1 MRTLQ
6 LGSIQ
11 IYCPFIIDMLSHW
24 YHVLKIPV
32 TQYLTSAQQ
41 SESLTITQLRST
53 NNNTDCLS
61 IVTWLHLL
69 RSLVVD
75 AVSKGTTIQVG
86 ILRYHLP
93 VIVERIFRSLLRCH
107 IQAMLHQKPF
117 SLQNNALTYYAIKIG
132 VSLLSRFYTPIIR
145 PALTIERGQRKLHFL
160 IIFLNVDDNLL
171 AEHCLIRNM
180 KMYNH
185 KTQKGYFV
193 IIYGAKLRK
202 ISVIFNFHLHKRT
215 KKRCKRLHWFRFHTY
230 FFNSFAFFF

>member
-185 KTQKGYFV
+185 KTQKGYFC
-193 IIYGAKLRK
+193 YYLRCE
-202 ISVIFNFHLHKRT
+202 I
-215 KKRCKRLHWFRFHTY
+215 KKNIRYIQL
-230 FFNSFAFFF
+230 SFAQKNKKTMQTFALVSVSHLFL

>member
-11 IYCPFIIDMLSHW
+11 IYRPFIIDMLSHW
-24 YHVLKIPV
+24 YHVLKLPV
-32 TQYLTSAQQ
+32 TQYLTCAQQ
-41 SESLTITQLRST
+41 SEALTITQLRST
-53 NNNTDCLS
+53 NDDTDCLS
-61 IVTWLHLL
+61 IVAWLHLL

-117 SLQNNALTYYAIKIG
+117 SLQHNALTYYTIIIG

-145 PALTIERGQRKLHFL
+145 PALTIERCQRELQFL

-202 ISVIFNFHLHKRT
+202 KTVISIF
-215 KKRCKRLHWFRFHTY
+215 
-230 FFNSFAFFF
+230 SFAQMKQKQAQTFAFVSVTHLFL